1 MSWQI
6 AIDGPAGA
14 GKSTIAKE
22 LASRLGFEY
31 VDTGAMYRAVTLKA
45 MNLKINLDNE
55 ADYHFLETTTI
66 DFQNQCLFLDGV
78 DVSDAI
84 RSLEISN
91 SVSLVAK
98 FGFVRSRMV
107 ALQQRLADAK
117 NVIMDGRDIG
127 TVVLPNAHLKIYLNA
142 TVEERAHRRMQ
153 ERLEKKQEVQSLEA
167 TIKEIEERD
176 YKDSHRLIS
185 PLAKAADAVEID
197 SSKLSIN
204 QVVEKIMS
212 LVIKRGI
219 FMKKADQT
227 VEKKLENVVET
238 KKEEVQEP
246 KVEETVAVQ
255 VEEVQ
260 DPKVEETVVVQ
271 DEVQDPKVEE
281 TVVAQEEVQDPK
293 VEETV
298 VAQEEVQDPKV
309 EETVVVQEEVQD
321 PKVEETLAVQ
331 EEVVQTEEAAD
342 VPEEEEDTSDED
354 VDDDVTEEKEEEDKA
369 PSKYRELQVVEG
381 KVIEVQEAKPE
392 FIRNGRV
399 IKAKDER
406 VLIELEDGQQ
416 GFLYRKDTADM
427 GENEDLFDLFVED
440 DLVSCVIK
448 KIYPDGGK
456 FLFSTTLLKMRNDL
470 KKFDDVIRNHGIF
483 PAKVIKNVNVG
494 YLLKY
499 EEFTCLLPISQVAVP
514 EEERGNLIGQTI
526 EVAPIRIDYGRIR
539 LIVSQNV
546 ANAIKK
552 RNIKK
557 EFLEQIQVGQIF
569 EGTVKNVE
577 TYGAFVELGNG
588 VEGLLHISEYD
599 HVRIFKLDRV
609 VKPGDKV
616 QVQVIKIDNEHVGLS
631 RKALIPNFWQEYTES
646 KEVGQVI
653 NGKVIEINNAGLVME
668 LSPEVTGFL
677 PKSEF
682 AYERDVYISDTVNV
696 GDQIDAKII
705 EIDPNKRRI
714 ILSKKQLT
722 ANPWDD
728 LKIKAGDNVE
738 VLVTKELKDGF
749 KVELNGATG
758 YLPKSNIFN
767 YPVEDIVAGS
777 QLKVKVRVFDPEKT
791 RLVVGLK
798 VETERIERESYNK
811 FMKAQDKL
819 TNNFGDL
826 LANKFKDSHK

>member
-281 TVVAQEEVQDPK
+281 TVVA
-293 VEETV
+293 
-298 VAQEEVQDPKV
+298 
-309 EETVVVQEEVQD
+309 QEEVQD

>member
-45 MNLKINLDNE
+45 MNLKINMDNE
-55 ADYHFLETTTI
+55 ADYHFLDSTSI
-66 DFQNQCLFLDGV
+66 DFQNQSLILDGV
-78 DVSDAI
+78 DVSETI

-91 SVSLVAK
+91 AVSLVAK
-98 FGFVRSRMV
+98 FGLVRTKLV
-107 ALQQRLADAK
+107 ALQQHLADSK

-142 TVEERAHRRMQ
+142 TVEERARRRMQ
-153 ERLEKKQEVQSLEA
+153 ERLEKNQEVQTFEA

-176 YKDSHRLIS
+176 FKDSNRPIS
-185 PLAKAADAVEID
+185 PLAKAADAIEID
-197 SSKLSIN
+197 SSKLTVN

-212 LVIKRGI
+212 LVIRRGI

-227 VEKKLENVVET
+227 VEKKLEEVVET
-238 KKEEVQEP
+238 KVEEVIDQ
-246 KVEETVAVQ
+246 KAEETVSVNNDEVVATEEPVVQ
-255 VEEVQ
+255 VEK
-260 DPKVEETVVVQ
+260 D
-271 DEVQDPKVEE
+271 
-281 TVVAQEEVQDPK
+281 VVALEEVTS
-293 VEETV
+293 VE
-298 VAQEEVQDPKV
+298 AIAEEK
-309 EETVVVQEEVQD
+309 
-321 PKVEETLAVQ
+321 
-331 EEVVQTEEAAD
+331 
-342 VPEEEEDTSDED
+342 SDE
-354 VDDDVTEEKEEEDKA
+354 KA

-392 FIRNGRV
+392 FTRNGKV
-399 IKAKDER
+399 IKAKEER

-427 GENEDLFDLFVED
+427 REDEDLFDLFVEGD
-440 DLVSCVIK
+440 QVTSVIK

-456 FLFSTTLLKMRNDL
+456 FLFSTLLLKMRNDL
-470 KKFDDVIRNHGIF
+470 KKFDEVIRDHGVF
-483 PAKVIKNVNVG
+483 QAKVVKNVNVG

-499 EEFTCLLPISQVAVP
+499 EDFTCLLPISQVAVP
-514 EEERGNLIGQTI
+514 EEEREALIGQTI
-526 EVAPIRIDYGRIR
+526 EVAPIRIDFGRIR

-552 RNIKK
+552 RSVKK
-557 EFLEQIQVGQIF
+557 EFLDQIQVGQIF
-569 EGTVKNVE
+569 EGTIKNVE

-599 HVRIFKLDRV
+599 HVKIFKLDRV

-616 QVQVIKIDNEHVGLS
+616 QVKVIKVENEHVGLS
-631 RKALIPNFWQEYTES
+631 RKALIPNFWQEFIGN
-646 KEVGQVI
+646 KEVGQVV
-653 NGKVIEINNAGLVME
+653 NGKVIEINNAGLVLE
-668 LSPEVTGFL
+668 LAQEVTGFL

-682 AYERDVYISDTVNV
+682 AFERDVFITDTVNV
-696 GDQIDAKII
+696 GDQIDSKII
-705 EIDPNKRRI
+705 EIDASKRRI

-722 ANPWDD
+722 VNPWEA

-738 VLVTKELKDGF
+738 VLVAKELKDGY
-749 KVELNGATG
+749 KVELNGAVG

-767 YPVEDIVAGS
+767 FPLENIVVGG

-798 VETERIERESYNK
+798 VETERVERESYNK

-826 LANKFKDSHK
+826 LADKFKDSNK

>member
-271 DEVQDPKVEE
+271 D
-281 TVVAQEEVQDPK
+281 EVQDPK

>member
-14 GKSTIAKE
+14 GKSTIAKD

-45 MNLKINLDNE
+45 MTLKINMDNE
-55 ADYHFLETTTI
+55 ADYHFLDSTTI
-66 DFQNQCLFLDGV
+66 DFQNQRLILDGI
-78 DVSDAI
+78 DVSEAI

-98 FGFVRSRMV
+98 FGFVRTKLV
-107 ALQQRLADAK
+107 ALQQHLADSK

-142 TVEERAHRRMQ
+142 TVEERARRRMQ
-153 ERLEKKQEVQSLEA
+153 ERLEKNQEVQTLEA

-176 YKDSHRLIS
+176 FKDSNRPIS
-185 PLAKAADAVEID
+185 PLAKAADAIEID
-197 SSKLSIN
+197 SSKLSVN

-212 LVIKRGI
+212 LVIRRGI
-219 FMKKADQT
+219 FMNKADQT
-227 VEKKLENVVET
+227 VEKKLEEVVEP
-238 KKEEVQEP
+238 KVEEVVEP
-246 KVEETVAVQ
+246 KVEETVEVKNEEVAQ
-255 VEEVQ
+255 VEEPVAIEK
-260 DPKVEETVVVQ
+260 DEVVSLEEAPSNEAITEEKVEE
-271 DEVQDPKVEE
+271 
-281 TVVAQEEVQDPK
+281 
-293 VEETV
+293 
-298 VAQEEVQDPKV
+298 
-309 EETVVVQEEVQD
+309 
-321 PKVEETLAVQ
+321 
-331 EEVVQTEEAAD
+331 
-342 VPEEEEDTSDED
+342 
-354 VDDDVTEEKEEEDKA
+354 EKT

-392 FIRNGRV
+392 FTRNGKV
-399 IKAKDER
+399 VKAKEER

-427 GENEDLFDLFVED
+427 QEDEDLFDLFVEGD
-440 DLVSCVIK
+440 QVPCVIK

-456 FLFSTTLLKMRNDL
+456 FLFSTVLLKMRNDL
-470 KKFDDVIRNHGIF
+470 KKFDEIIRDHGVF
-483 PAKVIKNVNVG
+483 QAKVVKNVNVG

-499 EEFTCLLPISQVAVP
+499 EDFTCLLPVSQVAVP
-514 EEERGNLIGQTI
+514 EEEREGLIGQTI
-526 EVAPIRIDYGRIR
+526 EVAPIRIDFGRIR

-546 ANAIKK
+546 ANAIRK
-552 RNIKK
+552 RSVKK
-557 EFLEQIQVGQIF
+557 EFLDQIQVGQVF
-569 EGTVKNVE
+569 EGTIKNVE

-599 HVRIFKLDRV
+599 HVKIFKLDRV

-616 QVQVIKIDNEHVGLS
+616 QVQVIKVENDHVGLS
-631 RKALIPNFWQEYTES
+631 RKALIPNFWQEFTGN
-646 KEVGQVI
+646 KEVGQII
-653 NGKVIEINNAGLVME
+653 NGKVIEINNAGLVLE
-668 LSPEVTGFL
+668 LGQEVTGFL

-682 AYERDVYISDTVNV
+682 AYERDVFITDTVNV

-705 EIDPNKRRI
+705 EIDASKRRI

-722 ANPWDD
+722 VNPWDG

-738 VLVTKELKDGF
+738 VLVEKELKDGY
-749 KVELNGATG
+749 KVALNGASG

-767 YPVEDIVAGS
+767 FPIENIVVGG
-777 QLKVKVRVFDPEKT
+777 QLKVKVRVFDPERT

-798 VETERIERESYNK
+798 VETERVERESYNK
-811 FMKAQDKL
+811 FMKAQEKL

-826 LANKFKDSHK
+826 LANKFKDSNK